1 MKHCLNTTPL
11 LASRIHSPMR
21 MTTSLLAFALTV
33 SASGITVPP
42 PIPDRP
48 ESLVFTPLR
57 FEPPSAA
64 EYRHTLPCGLTVFLA
79 PSIELP
85 LIDLSITFKGGSYL
99 ESADEI
105 GLAGMTSALLRTGG
119 TTTVAP
125 SEIDET
131 IDFLASEVKI
141 GIGLTNASASIN
153 CLKPNF
159 DESLA
164 LLMDMLRNPRFD
176 EAQLILRKQEAVE
189 SMKQR
194 NDDAAPILDRE
205 WSILLYGEN
214 HFESAEPTGASIASI
229 TPEKMRA
236 FAARV
241 FHPGSAIIAVS
252 GDFDTAAMLAK
263 LETAF
268 ASWPVGETVG
278 DPPAPS
284 SSFVPG
290 VYHVQK
296 DIPQGKVYIGGRAIT
311 RDDPDYFKFLVMNEI
326 LGGGGFTSR
335 IMKSVRSDKGL
346 AYSAGSNLSPR
357 VWYPGEFRAQFQSKN
372 ATVAEAK
379 ATVFAEFDK
388 MRAQLVSAEELD
400 TAKKSFI
407 ETFPR
412 TFESKPQMLNVF
424 VADVMTKRD
433 ENYWRDYRANISSV
447 TAEDVQAV
455 AKKYLDPASMAIFI
469 VGDWGTIS
477 NGDPAAPANR
487 PQFSEDGTT
496 HLPLR
501 DPMTMQPM
509 NGAAPAAPASK

>member
-1 MKHCLNTTPL
+1 M
-11 LASRIHSPMR
+11 
-21 MTTSLLAFALTV
+21 
-33 SASGITVPP
+33 
-42 PIPDRP
+42 
-48 ESLVFTPLR
+48 
-57 FEPPSAA
+57 
-64 EYRHTLPCGLTVFLA
+64 
-79 PSIELP
+79 
-85 LIDLSITFKGGSYL
+85 
-99 ESADEI
+99 
-105 GLAGMTSALLRTGG
+105 
-119 TTTVAP
+119 
-125 SEIDET
+125 
-131 IDFLASEVKI
+131 
-141 GIGLTNASASIN
+141 
-153 CLKPNF
+153 
-159 DESLA
+159 
-164 LLMDMLRNPRFD
+164 
-176 EAQLILRKQEAVE
+176 
-189 SMKQR
+189 
-194 NDDAAPILDRE
+194 
-205 WSILLYGEN
+205 
-214 HFESAEPTGASIASI
+214 
-229 TPEKMRA
+229 
-236 FAARV
+236 
-241 FHPGSAIIAVS
+241 
-252 GDFDTAAMLAK
+252 
-263 LETAF
+263 
-268 ASWPVGETVG
+268 
-278 DPPAPS
+278 
-284 SSFVPG
+284 PG

-400 TAKKSFI
+400 TAKKSFV

-424 VADVMTKRD
+424 VADAMTKRD

-487 PQFSEDGTT
+487 PKFSEDGTT

-509 NGAAPAAPASK
+509 NVAAPASK